1 MQDIN
6 LDLDKENELVFKLS
20 IVGTKPAST
29 KSRFMLE
36 SDSFSLVFP
45 ASKHESGEVS
55 ILIPPLENVLA
66 EGKYAGSLEVIV
78 DDKVFTPMKIETAFK
93 KSVNVMA
100 EVVTARSQPT
110 TLEIS
115 PVITVNK
122 RETVLSEQPAPII
135 EKESRPV
142 TAVEV
147 PSPSDQTPSIK
158 NQSEN
163 ISISNSLAESD
174 ERRSLI
180 EKKIRKLAET
190 KNIKIS
196 NSKIMEIANFLKDK
210 DIKK

>member
-1 MQDIN
+1 VQDIN

-78 DDKVFTPMKIETAFK
+78 DDKVFTPMKIETDFK

-110 TLEIS
+110 TLKVS

-122 RETVLSEQPAPII
+122 RETSI
-135 EKESRPV
+135 EPDSASSAKKDLQLE
-142 TAVEV
+142 
-147 PSPSDQTPSIK
+147 
-158 NQSEN
+158 EN
-163 ISISNSLAESD
+163 IVETSTVAAPVKDNPEKTVSSPPVEPD
-174 ERRSLI
+174 ERRDAI
-180 EKKIRKLAET
+180 EKRIRKLAES
-190 KNIKIS
+190 KKIKIS
-196 NSKIMEIANFLKDK
+196 SSKIQEIANFLKDK